1 MSRFQTDPL
10 DLLAQA
16 TANLASLPSNAI
28 HGAIDRTLSAIGLH
42 FGVDRSYLFRLSTDG
57 RQMSNT
63 HEWCAPGIQPQIS
76 DLQNIDVDGVTWW
89 MSEMRSGRNINLH
102 SLADLPEDAVQE
114 RKILEPQGIQSLLAL
129 PIMWHGRLEGFVGFD
144 HVREM
149 RAWGTREIHVL
160 RVIAT
165 TLAQAFERERVGQ
178 RLDLAATVFQN
189 AHDGIFV
196 TDRDERI
203 IEINPTFTE
212 VTGFTREEVIGRTP
226 NLLSSGRHSPAFY
239 RAMWASI
246 HSTGHWRGEV
256 WNKRKD
262 GTQFLQRLAVS
273 SVLGPTGEV
282 ERYVGVFSDV
292 TLQHL
297 QAQQLEQLAFHDSLT
312 HLPNRVLFTERLAHA
327 LKGPPALQGFIAICS
342 IDLDGFKMVNDKHG
356 KEAGDQVLI
365 EIGRRIQGTI
375 RTGDTVARLGGDE
388 YSVLLEDIA
397 SSGHAIE
404 SVERILRALAEPLAL
419 TTSDTVTI
427 TGSIGV
433 RIVGPS
439 ETDMGAD
446 ALLRQADQAMYRAK
460 QEGRSRFHTFDAAQ
474 DLALVARHE
483 HINHVQLAIQ
493 RGEMRVYVQPIIGL
507 NDGQIRFVEAL
518 VRWQKPEGT
527 VSAPAEWLPGIEET
541 PIIAEL
547 GSWMLEQAIQ
557 RCAEWAAKGVCNG
570 VSINVS
576 AYELRD
582 SEFPNRLRKL
592 LSRFPSLN
600 PTHLKLEILES
611 AALSDVEVVIETM
624 SACRALGVR
633 LAIDDFGTGY
643 SSLAYLKRLP
653 VQTLK
658 IDRSFIADM
667 LHDAGDHAIVKGI
680 IELAKVFELESVAE
694 GIESAAHLTALAALG
709 CDAGQ
714 GYGIARPM
722 PAEDFEAWV
731 ADRSSK
737 QTR

>member
-1 MSRFQTDPL
+1 MSSSRTDSL
-10 DLLAQA
+10 DLLAKL
-16 TANLASLPSNAI
+16 TANFASLQPQELDA
-28 HGAIDRTLSAIGLH
+28 AIDRTMSAIGLH
-42 FGVDRSYLFRLSTDG
+42 FSVDRSYLFRLSVDG
-57 RQMSNT
+57 SQMSNT
-63 HEWCAPGIQPQIS
+63 HEWCAPTIKPQIAE
-76 DLQNIDVDGVTWW
+76 LQNIDVEGVTWW
-89 MSEMRSGRNINLH
+89 MNEMRSGRNINLH

-114 RKILEPQGIQSLLAL
+114 RAILEPQGIQSLLVL

-144 HVREM
+144 HVRGM

-165 TLAQAFERERVGQ
+165 TFAQAFERERVGQ

-203 IEINPTFTE
+203 IEINPTFSE
-212 VTGFTREEVIGRTP
+212 VTGFSREEVIGRTP

-262 GTQFLQRLAVS
+262 GTHFLQRLAVS

-297 QAQQLEQLAFHDSLT
+297 QAQQLEQLAFYDSLT
-312 HLPNRVLFTERLAHA
+312 RLPNRALCAERLTHA
-327 LKGPPALQGFIAICS
+327 LKGPPLMQGFIAICS

-356 KEAGDQVLI
+356 KQAGDQVLI

-388 YSVLLEDIA
+388 YWVLLEDIA
-397 SSGHAIE
+397 SSAHAIE

-439 ETDMGAD
+439 EADMGAD

-474 DLALVARHE
+474 DLALMARHE
-483 HINHVQLAIQ
+483 HINHVQLAIL

-547 GSWMLEQAIQ
+547 GSWMLEQSIQ

-624 SACRALGVR
+624 SACRALGVS

-680 IELAKVFELESVAE
+680 IELSKVFELESVAE
-694 GIESAAHLTALAALG
+694 GIESAAHLTALEALG

-714 GYGIARPM
+714 GYQIARPM

-737 QTR
+737 QSR